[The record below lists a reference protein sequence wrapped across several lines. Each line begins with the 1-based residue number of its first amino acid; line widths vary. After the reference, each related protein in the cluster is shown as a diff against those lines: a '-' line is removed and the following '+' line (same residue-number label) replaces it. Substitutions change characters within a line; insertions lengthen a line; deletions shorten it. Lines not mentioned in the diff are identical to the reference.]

1 MSSSRAVCLL
11 FTVEQVAQFIS
22 TFSTW
27 LWGKPTSN
35 THLSYVS
42 RVYQRLRVTAGYLSP
57 CWSAPHSAVVTAQ
70 YRHCECTFTVFSW
83 CVTFFF
89 FFLIKLTHQKHYEAL
104 ELEALLQAL
113 TQNTSFSTC
122 GYRLI
127 LLHRHQG
134 ANPVFLLVGIY
145 GQSGREAC
153 LDSLNVFMG
162 HLKSWQEL
170 CRGKTFSLH
179 HFLCVTA
186 QQKTYS
192 GALEFLPSLRV
203 IKLRNIPG

>member
-1 MSSSRAVCLL
+1 MCPVFTSVCESQLDIWALVDLL
-11 FTVEQVAQFIS
+11 LTALLWQPSTDTVSA
-22 TFSTW
+22 
-27 LWGKPTSN
+27 
-35 THLSYVS
+35 
-42 RVYQRLRVTAGYLSP
+42 RLKCFLGVLL
-57 CWSAPHSAVVTAQ
+57 
-70 YRHCECTFTVFSW
+70 
-83 CVTFFF
+83 FF

-104 ELEALLQAL
+104 ELEALLQVL